1 MRRREFLYV
10 LSGALIEFSR
20 GAIAQ
25 TTDRLR
31 RVGILLPF
39 LESDSEV
46 LARVA
51 GFRQELRRLGWI
63 EGQNVQIDLRWTT
76 DNMDRV
82 RAYAA
87 ELLSLK
93 PDVIFTQGQRV
104 VPVVQQQTRTIPTVF
119 VGVNAPVEQG
129 LVDSL
134 ARPGGNLTGFANDEP
149 SAISKSL
156 QILKEIAPKI
166 TRVALIISPDNPATM
181 VYSRW
186 FEDAAVTLSIQPIVL
201 PERQPAEIERAMGD
215 FSRGPNGGVLFPP
228 DLTMVTH
235 RELIISLA
243 AQHQMPA
250 CYFNST
256 LVRSG
261 GLVSYGSDIRAQ
273 YRQAASYVDRI
284 LHGENPGNLPVQQPT
299 KYELAINLRTAK
311 ALGLTVPPTLLALAD
326 EVIE

>member
-1 MRRREFLYV
+1 MRRREFMTLIG
-10 LSGALIEFSR
+10 GAAAGWPLAAR
-20 GAIAQ
+20 AQ
-25 TTDRLR
+25 STGGVR
-31 RVGILLPF
+31 RVSILLPF
-39 LESDSEV
+39 AESDSEIQ
-46 LARVA
+46 ARVA

-63 EGQNVQIDLRWTT
+63 EGQNVQIDLRWAG

-87 ELLSLK
+87 ELVSLK

-104 VPVVQQQTRTIPTVF
+104 VPVVQQQTRSIPTVF

-134 ARPGGNLTGFANDEP
+134 ARPGGNITGFANDEP

-156 QILKEIAPKI
+156 QILKEIAPYI
-166 TRVALIISPDNPATM
+166 TRAALIFNPDNPAT
-181 VYSRW
+181 VGYSRL
-186 FEDAAVTLSIQPIVL
+186 FEDAATMFSIQPIVF
-201 PERQPAEIERAMGD
+201 PVHQAAEIERAMGD

-235 RELIISLA
+235 RELIVSLA

-250 CYFNST
+250 CYFGSV

-261 GLVSYGSDIRAQ
+261 GLVSYGTDIRAQ

-284 LHGENPGNLPVQQPT
+284 LHGERPSDLPVQQPT
-299 KYELAINLRTAK
+299 KYELVINLKTAK
-311 ALGLTVPPTLLALAD
+311 ALGLTVPASLLTIAD

>member
-1 MRRREFLYV
+1 MKRRELMYV

-31 RVGILLPF
+31 KVGILMPF
-39 LESDSEV
+39 SESDSEIQ
-46 LARVA
+46 ARVA

-63 EGQNVQIDLRWTT
+63 EGQNVQIDLRWAA

-87 ELLSLK
+87 ELINLK
-93 PDVIFTQGQRV
+93 PDVIFAQGQRV
-104 VPVVQQQTRTIPTVF
+104 VPVVQQQTRSIPIVF

-134 ARPGGNLTGFANDEP
+134 ARPGGNVTGFSNDEP

-156 QILKEIAPKI
+156 QILKEIAPNI
-166 TRVALIISPDNPATM
+166 TRAALIFNPDNPATIG
-181 VYSRW
+181 YSRL
-186 FEDAAVTLSIQPIVL
+186 FKDAAATLSIQPIVL
-201 PERQPAEIERAMGD
+201 PVHQPAEIERAMGD
-215 FSRGPNGGVLFPP
+215 FSREPNGGALFPP
-228 DLTMVTH
+228 DLTMVAH
-235 RELIISLA
+235 RELIVSLA

-250 CYFNST
+250 CYFGSV

-261 GLVSYGSDIRAQ
+261 GLVSYGTDIRAQ

-284 LHGENPGNLPVQQPT
+284 LQGEKPGDLPVQQPT
-299 KYELAINLRTAK
+299 KYELVINLKTAK
-311 ALGLTVPPTLLALAD
+311 TLGLTVPPTLLATAD
-326 EVIE
+326 AVIE